1 MRNVVSTAINWE
13 FLNEPAYRWVMFF
26 VGASAFL
33 YVWNDVLSL
42 MK

>member
-1 MRNVVSTAINWE
+1 MDDLISNVTNWP
-13 FLNEPAYRWVMFF
+13 FLNEPAYRWVIFF

-33 YVWNDVLSL
+33 FVWNDVLSL